1 MKTKLLLLTA
11 LFLTTFYSYG
21 QSLSLTYEG
30 EVLEPNQEIFVEG
43 SYSAFEIVAEIL
55 VTNNSA
61 DSMEVKVRKIENFLV
76 DSTECVFCWGLCF
89 PPFVYESPYPITIH
103 AGETSDMFS
112 GHYNPLEHAGQST
125 VSFVFFD
132 MENPNDSVMV
142 VIIFEGLYTDVDEN
156 IASNFNISEPY
167 PNPANNN
174 VSFNYNN
181 DGIRDAQL
189 NIYSIVGS
197 LVKEIK
203 LTNNSG
209 SLKINTS
216 ELKEGFY
223 FYKLSSENREIESGK
238 FIIKH

>member
-1 MKTKLLLLTA
+1 MKTKLLLITA
-11 LFLTTFYSYG
+11 LLLATVFSFA

-30 EVLEPNQEIFVEG
+30 EPLEPNEEIFVEG
-43 SYSAFEIVAEIL
+43 SSAMEIVAEIQ

-61 DSMEVKVRKIENFLV
+61 DSMAVKVRKIENFLIDSTVCAFCWGQCFPPGVFESPNSINIPV
-76 DSTECVFCWGLCF
+76 DST
-89 PPFVYESPYPITIH
+89 SN
-103 AGETSDMFS
+103 MFS
-112 GHYNPLEHAGQST
+112 AHYNPNGYAGQST

-132 MENPNDSVMV
+132 MDNPNDSVMV
-142 VIIFEGLYTDVDEN
+142 VILFNGLYTDVNEN

-174 VSFNYNN
+174 VSFNYNY

-189 NIYSIVGS
+189 NIYTIVGS

-203 LTNNSG
+203 LTNNAG

-216 ELKEGFY
+216 ELEEGFY
-223 FYKLSSENREIESGK
+223 FYKLTSENREIESGK